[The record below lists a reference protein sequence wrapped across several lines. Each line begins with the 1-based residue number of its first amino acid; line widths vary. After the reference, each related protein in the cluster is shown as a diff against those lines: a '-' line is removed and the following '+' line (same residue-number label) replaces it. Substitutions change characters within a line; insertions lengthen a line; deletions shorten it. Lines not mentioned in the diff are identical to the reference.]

1 MPQNFE
7 PYILALKRR
16 YHVIENILGFRD
28 KRCIKEKRHLA
39 SAYLKYGKINE
50 AEEELEDI
58 LVIFF

>member
-1 MPQNFE
+1 
-7 PYILALKRR
+7 LVLKRR
-16 YHVIENILGFRD
+16 YNVIENILGFRD